1 MTLAQTDILKKAS
14 KLFNNYGT
22 RSVTMSDIA
31 NELGISKKTLYQ
43 YITDKEALIDMVLE
57 SEYSHME
64 EALQV
69 TKQISH
75 PIKQFIEIQNAI
87 ISNLLNQSGVIGF
100 GLKKYYPDKYKYY
113 FDKYVSLV
121 KKIIDQNLSKGIE
134 SGIYR
139 ENLNTKLI
147 LNTHVMSFLHGD
159 ENSLFSIQDYLT
171 DTYFTE
177 SLRYH
182 LRAIVSKK
190 HLDTIDKYLATIK
203 PVLS

>member
-121 KKIIDQNLSKGIE
+121 KEIIDQVNTDSLVSFVRILSGE
-134 SGIYR
+134 
-139 ENLNTKLI
+139 
-147 LNTHVMSFLHGD
+147 D
-159 ENSLFSIQDYLT
+159 SLLLDDQLPPSYLLQIQ
-171 DTYFTE
+171 
-177 SLRYH
+177 
-182 LRAIVSKK
+182 
-190 HLDTIDKYLATIK
+190 
-203 PVLS
+203 